1 CGFSSARD
9 WIFQVFGLCV
19 VTKVALFGAHR
30 LRWEVLVLVH
40 KRFRDKDFPAAK
52 QRRGL
57 NEGGKIILQVCCFL
71 IAASLSSLFADLC
84 E

>member
-1 CGFSSARD
+1 EGFCGFSSARD

-40 KRFRDKDFPAAK
+40 KRFRDKDFPCGEATQGIK
-52 QRRGL
+52 
-57 NEGGKIILQVCCFL
+57 
-71 IAASLSSLFADLC
+71 
-84 E
+84 